1 MPRSRHTPIEKLALI
16 SDFERSGLSAKA
28 FGKQHELGEKTIKQ
42 WLLRY
47 QRDGISGLT
56 EASKNQHYS
65 QQFKINFVQAY
76 LNGDGTFEE
85 LSYKN
90 GLRSRTQLQDWIIQY
105 NRDQTVTA
113 SPSRK
118 QVPTMSRKTT
128 FKERIE
134 IVEWITKEDHSYSE
148 AAEHFNVSYQQA
160 RLWALKA
167 KEKGYEALVDKRGHH
182 KSEAELTDIDKA
194 NLRIRQLE
202 SQIKDQKL
210 LGEFVKKY
218 QELQHRG

>member
-1 MPRSRHTPIEKLALI
+1 MPRSRHTPTEKLALI
-16 SDFERSGLSAKA
+16 TDFENSSLSVKA
-28 FGKQHELGEKTIKQ
+28 FSKQHGLDEKTIKR
-42 WLLRY
+42 WLLRF
-47 QRDGISGLT
+47 QRDGIKGLT
-56 EASKNQHYS
+56 EASKNQRYS
-65 QQFKINFVQAY
+65 QQFKINLVRAY
-76 LNGDGTFEE
+76 LNGEGTIDE

-90 GLRSRTQLQDWIIQY
+90 GLRSLTQLQNWIIQY

-118 QVPTMSRKTT
+118 QAPTMSRKTT

-134 IVEWITKEDHSYSE
+134 IVEWIAKGNHSYSE

-160 RLWALKA
+160 RLWAIKA
-167 KEKGYEALVDKRGHH
+167 KEKGYEALVDNRGHH

-210 LGEFVKKY
+210 LEEFVKKY
-218 QELQHRG
+218 QELQRRG